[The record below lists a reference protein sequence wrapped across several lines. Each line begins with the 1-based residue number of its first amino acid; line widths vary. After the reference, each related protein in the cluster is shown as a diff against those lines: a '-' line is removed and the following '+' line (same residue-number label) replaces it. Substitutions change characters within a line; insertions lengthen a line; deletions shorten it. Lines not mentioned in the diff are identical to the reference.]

1 MIKDPFGDWDWDGI
15 RQLASIII
23 FLVLVISFA
32 ASTSGDW
39 SDPWM
44 AIYDLLADNAPLTIG
59 LTMVGL
65 MGLWWHEQFRGGAY

>member
-15 RQLASIII
+15 RQLASIIV

-39 SDPWM
+39 SGPWM
-44 AIYDLLADNAPLTIG
+44 AIYDLLADNASLTIG